1 MIAKKMD
8 ILTEAESQVG
18 DLVVEEDVELEAATV
33 FLTMYSR
40 TQNDFITICILV
52 QRPEML
58 VDFHKHFSNKIFFC
72 INHIH

>member
-18 DLVVEEDVELEAATV
+18 DLVEEEDVELEAATV

-40 TQNDFITICILV
+40 TQNDFITIHRGLR
-52 QRPEML
+52 Q
-58 VDFHKHFSNKIFFC
+58 F
-72 INHIH
+72 

>member
-18 DLVVEEDVELEAATV
+18 DLVEEEDVELEAATV

-40 TQNDFITICILV
+40 TQNDFITICMGSFKK
-52 QRPEML
+52 Q
-58 VDFHKHFSNKIFFC
+58 VDNRGWVGGLKFAIFV
-72 INHIH
+72 HV

>member
-40 TQNDFITICILV
+40 TQNDFITIIMYSGA
-52 QRPEML
+52 EML
-58 VDFHKHFSNKIFFC
+58 VDFHEHFSNKIFFC